1 MAASPHQPPDRLI
14 DVWVNCP
21 ARAVAD
27 RIAEAAI
34 GGRLAGCANLLPPV
48 ASLYRWKGAV
58 ERAEEVPLV
67 LKTRA
72 GHFDALVA
80 LARSLHPYETPS
92 IVAMPLD
99 AVEEDYAR
107 WLREETL
114 ATEAGGEYRP
124 RRAWFER
131 LVEAGPV
138 AIKLNAICA
147 EDAAIDADIL
157 ARAGKVIAGAAGTI
171 AMAKLARAAPD
182 GYTIGIGHVG
192 TNVANAVIYAKL
204 GFDLVNDLEPI
215 ARLPANAMLVV
226 SSNNVP
232 AKTLKELV
240 DYLKANPDKASGG
253 TAGIGSGA
261 HLGALAFNKAPGVS
275 YQLVPYRGTGP
286 AMQDLIA
293 NQIQVM
299 VDQSANSLPQV
310 QGGKIRAYAVTSA
323 KRSPA
328 MPDIPTA
335 AEAGYPMEVSIWNG
349 LWAPKG
355 TPKDI
360 VDKLNAAAIAA
371 LADPAVRKRM
381 DELGL
386 DTPTAEEMKPSA
398 FAAFQKAE
406 LARWKP
412 ILEAAGVKAE

>member
-1 MAASPHQPPDRLI
+1 MLRRHMLAA
-14 DVWVNCP
+14 
-21 ARAVAD
+21 
-27 RIAEAAI
+27 
-34 GGRLAGCANLLPPV
+34 
-48 ASLYRWKGAV
+48 
-58 ERAEEVPLV
+58 
-67 LKTRA
+67 
-72 GHFDALVA
+72 ALVVA
-80 LARSLHPYETPS
+80 AGPAFGQAYPTKPITM
-92 IVAMPLD
+92 IVPFA
-99 AVEEDYAR
+99 
-107 WLREETL
+107 
-114 ATEAGGEYRP
+114 AGGPTDLIARIMG
-124 RRAWFER
+124 ER
-131 LVEAGPV
+131 M
-138 AIKLNAICA
+138 
-147 EDAAIDADIL
+147 
-157 ARAGKVIAGAAGTI
+157 GKELGQQFIIENVTGAAGTI

-192 TNVANAVIYAKL
+192 TNVANAVIYTKL
-204 GFDLVNDLEPI
+204 GFDLVSDLEPI
-215 ARLPANAMLVV
+215 ARLPANALLVV

-232 AKTLKELV
+232 AKTLRELV
-240 DYLKANPDKASGG
+240 AYLKANPDKVSGG

-261 HLGALAFNKAPGVS
+261 HLGALAFNTATGVS
-275 YQLVPYRGTGP
+275 FQLVPYRGTGP

-323 KRSPA
+323 RRSPA

-335 AEAGYPMEVSIWNG
+335 AEAGFPMEVSIWNG

-360 VDKLNAAAIAA
+360 IGKLNAAAVAA

-386 DTPTAEEMKPSA
+386 DTPTVEEMKPA
-398 FAAFQKAE
+398 PFAAFQKAE